1 MLQVQNMEKT
11 VDQKYAIHA
20 DIYMAKDW
28 WNSDACNVNQWD
40 IYNSIAD
47 YLYKIIRM
55 SFIARYVYTY
65 EELVFRERSS
75 RSATEQ
81 KHG

>member
-47 YLYKIIRM
+47 YLYKLSEWALLPGMFTHTRN
-55 SFIARYVYTY
+55 
-65 EELVFRERSS
+65 
-75 RSATEQ
+75 
-81 KHG
+81 